1 MKLVRSRRS
10 ASGLNLKN
18 AARVRTIVSVF
29 AKYGFQ
35 SAAERVRLGRFILER
50 FAKPGIEEY
59 TPAERMRMAF
69 EELGPT
75 FVKLGQVLATR
86 PDLIPEEFVEEFKK
100 LHDQASPLP
109 FAEIKKV
116 LENQFGETL
125 ERVFSDIDPSPLG
138 SASIA
143 QVHRAK
149 LKDGTEVVVKVQ
161 RPGIE
166 RFIADDVSILYYLAD
181 LLQKYVKETR
191 IFNPVGIVDEFF
203 RTLELEANFVI
214 EANNIRRFIENF
226 KNDPTVKIPNVY
238 FEYTTPKVLTLEF
251 LRGIPLSQAAALE
264 QEGIDRQEI
273 MRAGLRAYFKQVFK
287 DGLFH
292 GDLHAGN
299 LFILPGNKIGLVD
312 FGIVGR
318 LNRRTQDAIAN
329 MFVSLYFEDYER
341 LAYEYVELAPYSSEV
356 NVDQFAKDLKDL
368 LAPYF
373 GLTMKNVDLGKLLMD
388 STGIAGKH
396 RLVLPS
402 ELMLFFKSV
411 VTVEG
416 MARMITRDFNLLD
429 HALEFAE
436 EIVRTRYS
444 PERLKEEVTLFS
456 RDATQLLKGLPRHLK
471 QFIRRV
477 GNPDFSLQISVSEID
492 DLTHSIETSS
502 NILFLGLIISAM
514 IISGSMLYDS
524 QHGPFVLNMPLVSAI
539 LYGAA
544 AGLGLLGFYNYIRK

>member
-1 MKLVRSRRS
+1 
-10 ASGLNLKN
+10 
-18 AARVRTIVSVF
+18 
-29 AKYGFQ
+29 
-35 SAAERVRLGRFILER
+35 
-50 FAKPGIEEY
+50 
-59 TPAERMRMAF
+59 MAF

-86 PDLIPEEFVEEFKK
+86 PDLIPVEFVEEFKK
-100 LHDQASPLP
+100 LHDQVSPLP
-109 FAEIKKV
+109 FSEIKRVLESQYGSTLDEIFAEINPV
-116 LENQFGETL
+116 
-125 ERVFSDIDPSPLG
+125 PLG

-149 LKDGTEVVVKVQ
+149 LRDGSDVVVKVQ

-166 RFIADDVSILYYLAD
+166 RIIADDISILYYLAE

-191 IFNPVGIVDEFF
+191 IFNPIGIVDEFF
-203 RTLELEANFVI
+203 RTLELETNFVI

-226 KNDPTVKIPNVY
+226 KDDTEVKIPHVY
-238 FEYTTPKVLTLEF
+238 IELTGPRVLVLEF
-251 LRGIPLSQAAALE
+251 LKGIPLSQAAALE
-264 QEGIDRQEI
+264 QEGVDRQTV
-273 MRAGLRAYFKQVFK
+273 MKAGLRAYFKQVFK

-299 LFILPGNKIGLVD
+299 LFILPGSRIGLID

-318 LNRRTQDAIAN
+318 LNRKTQDAIAN

-356 NVDQFAKDLKDL
+356 KVDQFAKDLKDL

-388 STGIAGKH
+388 STAIAGKH
-396 RLVLPS
+396 RLILPS
-402 ELMLFFKSV
+402 ELMLFFKSI

-416 MARMITRDFNLLD
+416 MARRITSDFNLLD

-444 PERLKEEVTLFS
+444 ADRLKEEVTLFS
-456 RDATQLLKGLPRHLK
+456 RDATQLLKGLPRQLK

-477 GNPDFSLQISVSEID
+477 GNPD
-492 DLTHSIETSS
+492 
-502 NILFLGLIISAM
+502 
-514 IISGSMLYDS
+514 
-524 QHGPFVLNMPLVSAI
+524 
-539 LYGAA
+539 
-544 AGLGLLGFYNYIRK
+544 